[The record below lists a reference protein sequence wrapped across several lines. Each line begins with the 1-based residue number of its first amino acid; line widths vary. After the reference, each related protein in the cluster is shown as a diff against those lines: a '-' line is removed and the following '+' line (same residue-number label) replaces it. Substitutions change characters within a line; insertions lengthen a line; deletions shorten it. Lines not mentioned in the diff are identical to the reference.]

1 LIKESIAALQQM
13 WNSSMRLLITI
24 IIKLIKLGWRG
35 QQDVHINLIHQ
46 DMIQIYSNLLIVII
60 IISTN
65 ALPQCHMQN
74 MLINQTRPNF
84 MIKLSIK
91 LNMFLTRYLSRI
103 QGIAM
108 LNISQTQV
116 VLMGR
121 QPIKNNLS
129 LKRPI

>member
-1 LIKESIAALQQM
+1 
-13 WNSSMRLLITI
+13 MRLLITI

-74 MLINQTRPNF
+74 MLINQTRQNF
-84 MIKLSIK
+84 MMKLSIK
-91 LNMFLTRYLSRI
+91 LNMFLTRYHSRI

-108 LNISQTQV
+108 LNTSQTQV

-121 QPIKNNLS
+121 QPIKSNLS